1 MHRWRF
7 LSLTMALGLVL
18 AACSGTSTSPSAST
32 TASSSQTPASLA
44 PFTATSYPA
53 AGPATCG
60 AAATATNG
68 AYTGEF
74 KQVKAIDRYTV
85 EFDLCASD
93 VAFLSK
99 IAFSAFPINDSAYL
113 DAHSKD
119 KSIVQVP
126 NGTGPYILKE
136 WVKGDHMTFTANPN
150 YWGEKAKNQTLIFK
164 WSTESASRLVDLQS
178 GTVDGIDNPG
188 KNDLAAIQNDTTLK
202 LYNRAGLNTFYLGMN
217 VLDKPWDNELVRQA
231 IAMGIDRQR
240 IVDNFYPPGS
250 EVAQYFTPCAIPFAC
265 VGDAWYSYN
274 PTQAKALLAQ
284 AGYPNGF
291 TTKIQYRNVDRTYL
305 PTPPLVAQDIQA
317 QLKTIGIT
325 ATIEEQESGTFIDN
339 NSAGKLTGLFMLGWG
354 VDYPDQT
361 DFMDYHFGA
370 GSGAKF
376 GKPFADIA
384 AAITTGGTSISDAD
398 RTAAYTQV
406 NDLLKQ
412 HVPMV
417 PIAHAGSADAFKADV
432 TGAHASPLGN
442 EQFSVMT
449 PGNRTTLVWEQN
461 AEPLGLYCP
470 DETDGESLRAC
481 EQVSESLYGYEV
493 GGTKPIPALATQC
506 TANTDLTVWTCTLRQ
521 GVTFDDGS
529 TFDANDVVASY
540 GTYWDATNPNHV
552 GRSGAFDYFSSL
564 FGGFLNPPLP
574 TS

>member
-7 LSLTMALGLVL
+7 LSVIFGLGLVL
-18 AACSGTSTSPSAST
+18 AACGGTSTSPSAST
-32 TASSSQTPASLA
+32 APSSTQAASLA

-53 AGPATCG
+53 SGPATCG
-60 AAATATNG
+60 APADSTHD

-74 KQVKAIDRYTV
+74 KQVKALDRYTV
-85 EFDLCASD
+85 EFDLCQSD

-119 KSIVQVP
+119 KSIVQQP
-126 NGTGPYILKE
+126 NGTGPYMLKE
-136 WVKGDHMTFTANPN
+136 WVKGDHITFVANPN

-188 KNDLAAIQNDTTLK
+188 KNDLSAIQNDSTLK
-202 LYNRAGLNTFYLGMN
+202 LYPRSGLNTFYLGMN
-217 VLDKPWDNELVRQA
+217 VLDTPWDNEKVRQA
-231 IAMGIDRQR
+231 IAMGIDRKR

-250 EVAQYFTPCAIPFAC
+250 EVADYFTPCAIPFAC
-265 VGDAWYSYN
+265 VGDKWYDYN
-274 PTQAKALLAQ
+274 PTMAKQLLTE

-317 QLKTIGIT
+317 QLKQIGVT

-339 NSAGKLTGLFMLGWG
+339 NSAGKLDGLFMLGWG

-376 GKPFADIA
+376 GKPFEDIA
-384 AAITTGGTSISDAD
+384 AAITKGGTSISDAD

-432 TGAHASPLGN
+432 QGAHASPLGN

-449 PGNRTTLVWEQN
+449 PGNRDTLVWEQN

-481 EQVSESLYGYEV
+481 EQVMESLYGYEV
-493 GGTKPIPALATQC
+493 GGTKPIPALATEC
-506 TANTDLTVWTCTLRQ
+506 TANADLTVWTCKLRE

-574 TS
+574 SS

>member
-7 LSLTMALGLVL
+7 LSVIFGLGLVL
-18 AACSGTSTSPSAST
+18 AACGGTSTSPSSST
-32 TASSSQTPASLA
+32 APSSTQAASLA
-44 PFTATSYPA
+44 PFAATSYPA
-53 AGPATCG
+53 SGPATCG
-60 AAATATNG
+60 APADSTHD

-85 EFDLCASD
+85 EFDLCQSD

-119 KSIVQVP
+119 KSIVQQP

-136 WVKGDHMTFTANPN
+136 WVKGDHMTFIANPN

-188 KNDLAAIQNDTTLK
+188 KNDLSAIQNDSTLK
-202 LYNRAGLNTFYLGMN
+202 LYPRSGLNTFYLGMN
-217 VLDKPWDNELVRQA
+217 VLDTPWDNEKVRQA
-231 IAMGIDRQR
+231 IAMGIDRKR

-250 EVAQYFTPCAIPFAC
+250 EVADYFTPCAIPFAC
-265 VGDAWYSYN
+265 VGDKWYDYN
-274 PTQAKALLAQ
+274 PTMAKQLLTE

-317 QLKTIGIT
+317 QLKQIGVT

-339 NSAGKLTGLFMLGWG
+339 NSAGKLDGLFMLGWG

-376 GKPFADIA
+376 GKPFTDIA
-384 AAITTGGTSISDAD
+384 AAITKGGTSISDAD
-398 RTAAYTQV
+398 RTAAYTDV
-406 NDLLKQ
+406 NNLLKQ

-432 TGAHASPLGN
+432 QGAHASPLGN

-449 PGNRTTLVWEQN
+449 PGNRDTLVWEQN

-481 EQVSESLYGYEV
+481 EQVMESLYGYEV
-493 GGTKPIPALATQC
+493 GGTKPIPALATEC
-506 TANTDLTVWTCTLRQ
+506 TANADLTVWTCKLRE

-574 TS
+574 SS